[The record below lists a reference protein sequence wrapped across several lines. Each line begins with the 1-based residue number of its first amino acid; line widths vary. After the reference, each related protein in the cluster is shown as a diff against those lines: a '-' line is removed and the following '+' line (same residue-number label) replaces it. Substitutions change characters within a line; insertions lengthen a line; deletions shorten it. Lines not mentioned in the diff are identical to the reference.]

1 MVNDVAIINASPF
14 ILLSKSGSIDL
25 LPRLFKTV
33 LMPKAVFAEII
44 IGHDAVSELV
54 EHVSRSWLDVIDVP
68 THTDVSVW
76 NLGDGE
82 TEVLSH
88 AFSEKLHY
96 LALIDDRMARKC
108 AESLGLRTM
117 GTAGLIVSAKRNG
130 LLPTVRPTIE
140 NLIEKGLY
148 LSEELIRSIYVEA
161 EEV

>member
-1 MVNDVAIINASPF
+1 MLNDVAIINASPF

-25 LPRLFKTV
+25 LPQLFSTL
-33 LMPKAVFAEII
+33 LMPEAVFAEISL
-44 IGHDAVSELV
+44 GRDAASDIADDARKL
-54 EHVSRSWLDVIDVP
+54 WLDIIEVP
-68 THTDVSVW
+68 IHADVSVW

-82 TEVLSH
+82 SEVLSH
-88 AFSEKLHY
+88 VFSEKLLY

-108 AESLGLRTM
+108 AESLGIRTM

-148 LSEELIRSIYVEA
+148 LSDEIIRSIYMEA
-161 EEV
+161 GEV